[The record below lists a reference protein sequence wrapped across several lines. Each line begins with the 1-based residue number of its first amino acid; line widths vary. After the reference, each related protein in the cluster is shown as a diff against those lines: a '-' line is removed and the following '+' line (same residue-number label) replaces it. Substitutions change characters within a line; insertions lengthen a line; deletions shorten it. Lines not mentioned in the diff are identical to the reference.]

1 LTSEQ
6 TKASTTAC
14 RHAAERV
21 VTLRGVTS
29 NLLSRFRV
37 GEEAG
42 RIIPRSAGLMA
53 IFQQPMEV
61 IVATRNK
68 GKLREFRDALKGLNL
83 RIYGLSDFPDAPE
96 IEEDGRSFTENALKK
111 VRFYSRY
118 FGKLTLADDSGLEV
132 DSLKGQ
138 PGVHSARYAGERAS
152 SQENNQKLLEE
163 MQGVPI
169 SKRGARFRC
178 IIAVKSPGGREVLAE
193 GACKGRIGFKEKGRK
208 GFGYDPLFIL
218 PRDGRTMAQLSL
230 EEKNK
235 ISHRG
240 KALRKIRRIIKTF
253 GPLQNLWL
261 DFHH

>member
-1 LTSEQ
+1 
-6 TKASTTAC
+6 
-14 RHAAERV
+14 
-21 VTLRGVTS
+21 
-29 NLLSRFRV
+29 
-37 GEEAG
+37 
-42 RIIPRSAGLMA
+42 
-53 IFQQPMEV
+53 MEV
-61 IVATRNK
+61 MVATRNK

-83 RIYGLSDFPDAPE
+83 RIYGLSDFPDVPE

-111 VRFYSRY
+111 ARSYARY

-152 SQENNQKLLEE
+152 SQENNQKLLRE
-163 MQGVPI
+163 MQGIPI

-178 IIAVKSPGGREVLAE
+178 IIAMKSPAGKEVLAE
-193 GACKGRIGFKEKGRK
+193 GTCRGRIGFKEKGRK

-218 PRDGRTMAQLSL
+218 LRGGRAMAELSL

-240 KALRKIRRIIKTF
+240 KALRKIRKIIETF
-253 GPLQNLWL
+253 R
-261 DFHH
+261 D